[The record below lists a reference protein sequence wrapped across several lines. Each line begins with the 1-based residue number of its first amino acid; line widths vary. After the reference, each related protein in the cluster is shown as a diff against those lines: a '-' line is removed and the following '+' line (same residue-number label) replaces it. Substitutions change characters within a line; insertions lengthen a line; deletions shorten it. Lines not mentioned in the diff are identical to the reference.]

1 MAGRFEGLTD
11 LQWGFLSSFFPPPPQ
26 KRGKGS
32 PPADRRKVLNSILY
46 ILITG
51 SRWCDLPKG
60 EQWGARSTS
69 HRWLERWMEE
79 GTFERIKQ
87 GLLSVAHL
95 NGLIDWESSSVDGSF
110 SPRKRRRQGR

>member
-1 MAGRFEGLTD
+1 MSGRFEGLTD

-51 SRWCDLPKG
+51 SRWCDLPRANNG
-60 EQWGARSTS
+60 VLVQLHIA
-69 HRWLERWMEE
+69 
-79 GTFERIKQ
+79 
-87 GLLSVAHL
+87 GLKDGWKKVLL
-95 NGLIDWESSSVDGSF
+95 NA
-110 SPRKRRRQGR
+110 